1 MESAEIVRR
10 FLSFFE
16 QRGHIV
22 VPSASLVADDPTLL
36 LVNAGMQPFK
46 PYFLGQQ
53 TPPFRRATSCQ
64 KCVRTP
70 DIEEVGKTTR
80 HGTFFQMLGNFSFGD
95 YFKEQAIPFAWELLT
110 RPEAEGGFGF
120 PESRLWVTVLYDDDE
135 AAKLWHDVVG
145 IPESRIQRRGLADN
159 YWHMGVPGPGG
170 PCSEI
175 YYDRGPEY
183 GREGGPEAD
192 EDRYLEVWNLVFMQY
207 QLGAVRS
214 KIDFDVA
221 GDLPSRN
228 IDTGMG
234 MERMAALLQGVD
246 NIYEID
252 TMWKVLERASELT
265 EQRYGV
271 DERSDVA
278 LRVVTDHVRTAV
290 MLVADGVIPSN
301 EGRGYVLRRILRRSV
316 QKLRLLSGAQRGGA
330 GGGSSRGGQDERFL
344 HELSSVAIGALG
356 EQYPELIRDA
366 PNIHTVI
373 DAEEAAF
380 LGTLRTGSAIFD
392 AAVEET
398 RRRGAGT
405 IRGDQAFQ
413 LHDTYGFPIDLTLEM
428 AEEQGLV
435 VDEGEFRRLMTE
447 QRQRAKADAA
457 GKKTGNADI
466 SVFAQ
471 VLEHSGRVAFT
482 GYDEISGDATVTG
495 LIVDGVAVPSASAG
509 TAVEVV
515 LDRTPFYAEGGGQ
528 LADNGVI
535 TSVGSG
541 AGDGARV
548 EVIDV
553 QAPVPG
559 LIVHR
564 GTVAAGELVVGSP
577 VRTEIDVERR
587 RAISRSHTATHLVH
601 RAFRG
606 ALGESAAQA
615 GSENAPGRF
624 RFDFTALG
632 AVPASVL
639 ATAEEEVNQVLVNDL
654 EVRAF
659 HTSIDEAR
667 AIGALALFGEK
678 YGSEVRVVEVG
689 DYSRELCG
697 GTHVARSGNLGLVKI
712 LGESSIGSGVRRV
725 EALVGIDA
733 FKFLARESVL
743 VSQLSEQLK
752 ARREELPERIAGVVT
767 RLRDAERDL
776 ERLRSAELLG
786 GAAELAAGAEDID
799 GAAYVA
805 NRVSDGV
812 ASDGIRKIT
821 LDIRGRLAAGRPA
834 VVASIGVTN
843 DRPTVVVAVNDAGQA
858 RGLRAGALVLAAA
871 GALGGRGGGKDD
883 VAQGG
888 GAPLGDNAD
897 EAVTRAFAAV
907 RALIHD
913 IMGVGA
919 VG

>member
-10 FLSFFE
+10 FLSYFQ
-16 QRGHIV
+16 QRGHTV

-95 YFKEQAIPFAWELLT
+95 YFKDQAIPFAWDLIT
-110 RPEAEGGFGF
+110 RPESDGGFGF
-120 PESRLWVTVLYDDDE
+120 AESRLWVTVLHEDDE
-135 AAKLWHDVVG
+135 AAKIWHDVVG
-145 IPESRIQRRGLADN
+145 VPESRIQRRGLADN
-159 YWHMGVPGPGG
+159 YWHMGVAGPGG

-183 GREGGPEAD
+183 GREGGPEVD
-192 EDRYLEVWNLVFMQY
+192 EDRYLEFWNLVFMQY

-214 KIDFDVA
+214 KVDFDVV

-234 MERMAALLQGVD
+234 MERMATLLQGVD

-252 TMWKVLERASELT
+252 TMWKVLERAAELT
-265 EQRYGV
+265 ETRYGV
-271 DERSDVA
+271 DVRTDVA
-278 LRVVTDHVRTAV
+278 LRVVTDHVRTAA

-301 EGRGYVLRRILRRSV
+301 EGRGYVLRRILRRSM
-316 QKLRLLSGAQRGGA
+316 QKLRLLSGAQRGGS
-330 GGGSSRGGQDERFL
+330 GRSRGGEDERFM
-344 HELSSVAIGALG
+344 HELSSVAIEALG
-356 EQYPELIRDA
+356 QQYPELIRDA
-366 PNIHTVI
+366 PHIHTVI

-380 LGTLRTGSAIFD
+380 MATLRTGSAIFD
-392 AAVEET
+392 AAVEEI
-398 RRRGAGT
+398 RRRGAET
-405 IRGDQAFQ
+405 IRGEQAFQ

-428 AEEQGLV
+428 ASEQGLA
-435 VDEGEFRRLMTE
+435 VDEGEFRRLMAE

-457 GKKTGNADI
+457 VKKTGNADI
-466 SVFAQ
+466 SVFAR
-471 VLEHSGRVAFT
+471 VLEQAGSVTFT
-482 GYDEISGDATVTG
+482 GYDEVATDATIIG
-495 LIVDGVAVPSASAG
+495 LLVGGAAVPSAGAG

-535 TSVGSG
+535 MTIGSG
-541 AGDGARV
+541 AGDEARIAV
-548 EVIDV
+548 TDV

-564 GTVAAGELVVGSP
+564 GTVTGGEIVVGAP
-577 VRTEIDVERR
+577 VHAEIEVERR

-606 ALGESAAQA
+606 LLGESAAQA

-632 AVPASVL
+632 AVAASVL
-639 ATAEEEVNQVLVNDL
+639 TDAEEEVNQVLINDL

-659 HTSIDEAR
+659 HTSIDDAR
-667 AIGALALFGEK
+667 AMGALALFGEK
-678 YGSEVRVVEVG
+678 YGDQVRVVEVG

-733 FKFLARESVL
+733 FNFLARESVL
-743 VSQLSEQLK
+743 VSQLTEQLK
-752 ARREELPERIAGVVT
+752 TRREELPERISGIVT

-776 ERLRSAELLG
+776 ERLRSAQLLG
-786 GAAELAAGAEDID
+786 GAAELAGTAENVN
-799 GAAYVA
+799 GAAFVA
-805 NRVSDGV
+805 HRVPDGV
-812 ASDGIRKIT
+812 PADGIRKVA
-821 LDIRGRLAAGRPA
+821 LDIRGRLPADRPSAVAA
-834 VVASIGVTN
+834 IGVS
-843 DRPTVVVAVNDAGQA
+843 DGRPTVVVAVNDAGRAQ
-858 RGLRAGALVLAAA
+858 GMRAGALVLAAA
-871 GALGGRGGGKDD
+871 GALGGRGGGRDD

-888 GAPLGDNAD
+888 GAPLGDRAD
-897 EAVTRAFAAV
+897 EAVTGAFSAV
-907 RALIHD
+907 RVLIND
-913 IMGVGA
+913 IMGAGA

>member
-10 FLSFFE
+10 FLSYFAE
-16 QRGHIV
+16 RGHTV
-22 VPSASLVADDPTLL
+22 VPSASLVAEDPTLL

-53 TPPFRRATSCQ
+53 TPPFQRATTCQ

-95 YFKEQAIPFAWELLT
+95 YFKELAIPFAWELLT
-110 RPEAEGGFGF
+110 RPESDGGFGF
-120 PESRLWVTVLYDDDE
+120 PENRLWVTVLHDDDE

-145 IPESRIQRRGLADN
+145 IPEHRIQRRGLADN

-207 QLGAVRS
+207 QLGQVRT
-214 KIDFDVA
+214 KVDFDVV

-252 TMWKVLERASELT
+252 TMWKVLERAAELT

-316 QKLRLLSGAQRGGA
+316 QKLRLLSGAQRGGS
-330 GGGSSRGGQDERFL
+330 GGHNRGGQDERFL
-344 HELSSVAIGALG
+344 HELSSVAISALG
-356 EQYPELIRDA
+356 QQYPELIRDG

-380 LGTLRTGSAIFD
+380 LSTLRTGSAIFD
-392 AAVEET
+392 AAIEET
-398 RRRGAGT
+398 RRRGADT

-428 AEEQGLV
+428 ADEQGLA

-466 SVFAQ
+466 SVFASMLERAGQ
-471 VLEHSGRVAFT
+471 VTFT
-482 GYDEISGDATVTG
+482 GYDEVVGEATVVG
-495 LIVDGVAVPSASAG
+495 LIVDGLSVPSAAAG

-535 TSVGSG
+535 AAGGSG
-541 AGDGARV
+541 AGDGARIQV
-548 EVIDV
+548 TDV

-564 GTVAAGELVVGSP
+564 GSVTAGEIVVGSP
-577 VRTEIDVERR
+577 VLARIDVERR

-624 RFDFTALG
+624 RFDFTAIG
-632 AVPASVL
+632 AVPGSVL
-639 ATAEEEVNQVLVNDL
+639 AAAEEEVNQVLINDL
-654 EVRAF
+654 EVHAF

-667 AIGALALFGEK
+667 AMGALALFGEK
-678 YGSEVRVVEVG
+678 YGDQVRVVEVG

-733 FKFLARESVL
+733 FKYLARESTL
-743 VSQLSEQLK
+743 VGMLSEQLK
-752 ARREELPERIAGVVT
+752 ARREELPERISSVVT
-767 RLRDAERDL
+767 RLREAERDL
-776 ERLRSAELLG
+776 ERLRSAQLLG
-786 GAAELAAGAEDID
+786 GAAELADQAEDLH
-799 GAAYVA
+799 GAAFVA
-805 NRVSDGV
+805 YRAPDGIP
-812 ASDGIRKIT
+812 ADGIRKVA
-821 LDIRGRLAAGRPA
+821 LDIRGRLLADRPS
-834 VVASIGVTN
+834 VVAAIGVTES
-843 DRPTVVVAVNDAGQA
+843 RPTVVVAVNDAGRA
-858 RGLRAGALVLAAA
+858 HGLRAGALVLAAA

-888 GAPLGDNAD
+888 GAPLGDRAD
-897 EAVTRAFAAV
+897 EAVAGAFAAV
-907 RALIHD
+907 RVLIND
-913 IMGVGA
+913 IMGAGA